1 MRKHFIVFG
10 ILLFS
15 QIVTATVFRPM
26 SIREQLREA
35 SGFVY
40 GEVLVSESL
49 RDKNGQII
57 TKVTLKANKWLGKLR
72 PSSDKLEVYFP
83 GGKMGSRVQKV
94 HGAPKLVPGEKV
106 VLLTQF
112 NQGKNWVLNLGLGK
126 FSVKRI
132 GAHEI
137 IINQIFPGKP
147 DIGQIAL
154 ADFFKMAEHI
164 KQKKISV
171 RFKNK
176 YEIISDKEFYAHT
189 NNKEDKSTGRKIA
202 SIEEENT
209 RSSNKLET
217 YWLVLIL
224 GFLGLFVAFM
234 RKRTR

>member
-1 MRKHFIVFG
+1 MRKHGIILG

-15 QIVTATVFRPM
+15 QLVTATVFRPM
-26 SIREQLREA
+26 TIREQLQES

-40 GEVLVSESL
+40 GEVLANESL

-57 TKVTLKANKWLGKLR
+57 TKITLRANKWLGKLH

-83 GGKMGSRVQKV
+83 GGQIGSRVQKV
-94 HGAPKLVPGEKV
+94 HGAPRLVLGEKV
-106 VLLTQF
+106 VLLTHF
-112 NQGKNWVLNLGLGK
+112 NEEKNWILNLGLGK

-132 GAHEI
+132 GTHEI

-147 DIGQIAL
+147 NIGQIAL
-154 ADFFKMAEHI
+154 SDFFKMAEHV

-171 RFKNK
+171 RFKDK
-176 YEIISDKEFYAHT
+176 YEIINDKEFYAHT
-189 NNKEDKSTGRKIA
+189 NYKKEERNGRKIA
-202 SIEEENT
+202 SIKDENIN
-209 RSSNKLET
+209 SSNKLEP

-224 GFLGLFVAFM
+224 GLLGLFVAFM